1 MMKKRGLLIVISGPS
16 GVGKGT
22 VANRLLEKHD
32 NICFSVSATTRAMRE
47 GEAEGVNYFYKT
59 TEEFDTMI
67 ERGEFLEYMRV
78 FGKNYYG
85 TPKNYVESKRSE
97 GISVLLDIDVKGAM
111 HVKNNCPDAITI
123 FIAPPSLAEL
133 HRRLVGRGT
142 ETPEAV
148 ARRFEEART
157 ELEYIPKYDYV
168 VVNDEIE
175 SAVQNI
181 ECILNAVGCT
191 PEYNRE
197 LLPALLG
204 ETFSE

>member
-1 MMKKRGLLIVISGPS
+1 M
-16 GVGKGT
+16 
-22 VANRLLEKHD
+22 
-32 NICFSVSATTRAMRE
+32 
-47 GEAEGVNYFYKT
+47 NYFYKT

-67 ERGEFLEYMRV
+67 EQGEFLEYMRV

-85 TPKNYVESKRSE
+85 TPKSYVESKRSE

>member
-1 MMKKRGLLIVISGPS
+1 
-16 GVGKGT
+16 
-22 VANRLLEKHD
+22 
-32 NICFSVSATTRAMRE
+32 
-47 GEAEGVNYFYKT
+47 
-59 TEEFDTMI
+59 
-67 ERGEFLEYMRV
+67 
-78 FGKNYYG
+78 
-85 TPKNYVESKRSE
+85 
-97 GISVLLDIDVKGAM
+97 M

-175 SAVQNI
+175 SAVQKSNAYSMPSDALPNI
-181 ECILNAVGCT
+181 TASFCPRCSAKLSPSDERCCGGRA
-191 PEYNRE
+191 
-197 LLPALLG
+197 A
-204 ETFSE
+204 

>member
-1 MMKKRGLLIVISGPS
+1 MMKKRGMLIVISGPS

-67 ERGEFLEYMRV
+67 EQGEFLEYMRV

-85 TPKNYVESKRSE
+85 TPKSYVESKRSE

-111 HVKNNCPDAITI
+111 HVKNN
-123 FIAPPSLAEL
+123 
-133 HRRLVGRGT
+133 
-142 ETPEAV
+142 
-148 ARRFEEART
+148 
-157 ELEYIPKYDYV
+157 
-168 VVNDEIE
+168 
-175 SAVQNI
+175 
-181 ECILNAVGCT
+181 
-191 PEYNRE
+191 
-197 LLPALLG
+197 
-204 ETFSE
+204 